1 MLRLAFLLFGLVGTT
16 LAGMAVVAVVTV
28 PAWYD
33 EGMRLIPIVAIGAFV
48 LAAPLSWLIAR
59 SIILS
64 QTRRHQ
70 STAY

>member
-16 LAGMAVVAVVTV
+16 LAGIAVVAVVTV

-33 EGMRLIPIVAIGAFV
+33 EGMRLIPVAAIGAFI
-48 LAAPLSWLIAR
+48 LAAPISWLIAR
-59 SIILS
+59 AIMS
-64 QTRRHQ
+64 QTRRRQ